1 MNRIARVALL
11 APFLASCNGVAYG
24 THTET
29 VITIE
34 ERVVIMD
41 FVNTIDRVSNMVSDY
56 ELQSRATE
64 RGLNIVNVAWE
75 DTGRAVGSALG
86 PNITDLTLQ
95 VRRRMWNG
103 EWADSLMPVVRF
115 PNFSDRTADIPAD
128 RFFLRVGNAQGF
140 GAKGAKCDP
149 KPQMFEE
156 DSPLRTMP
164 LMDVLRD
171 IRVVSSKPGS
181 LGGDVTKAINLTAP
195 RDTHFLVSAQ
205 AVFLPIPRHG
215 QATFH
220 PVVFNYQSA
229 PGSPAVLVLLATR
242 EGTSV
247 KVVENRTEDVT
258 VQGWG
263 QELYFNEHGSRAAF
277 TAERRSDVKAR
288 IDAQGG
294 PKTEADRSALGQGAD
309 ILALVQIPLR
319 HAHRGPLGGLYEGG
333 DMGGIPSG
341 GPKYGGSYGGGSGK
355 DGGYGYEFSD
365 DPLAAG
371 GFGPNDA
378 TIRVR
383 PGPVRTGDVER
394 AVLGH
399 GPRLGA
405 YQEGYGTQLVRDDRF
420 PIRVTIQFYKS
431 TSDGIASDEDLDGI
445 AKSIGNAYEHA
456 DYVGSLVIPPGDPN
470 RPTAWQS
477 MPREWFPW

>member
-1 MNRIARVALL
+1 MNRSLCVALVV
-11 APFLASCNGVAYG
+11 PFLASCNGVVYG
-24 THTET
+24 TRTET

-34 ERVVIMD
+34 DRVVLMD
-41 FVNTIDRVSNMVSDY
+41 FANTIDRVSNMVSDY

-64 RGLNIVNVAWE
+64 RGLNLVNVAWE

-95 VRRRMWNG
+95 VRRRLWNG
-103 EWADSLMPVVRF
+103 EWADALMPVVRF

-128 RFFLRVGNAQGF
+128 RFFLRVGNAQN
-140 GAKGAKCDP
+140 A
-149 KPQMFEE
+149 
-156 DSPLRTMP
+156 PLKTMP
-164 LMDVLRD
+164 LLDVLRD
-171 IRVVSSKPGS
+171 LCVVSSKPNS
-181 LGGDVTKAINLTAP
+181 LGSDLSKPINLAAE

-205 AVFLPIPRHG
+205 AVFLPIPRSG

-247 KVVENRTEDVT
+247 KVIENRTEDVT
-258 VQGWG
+258 VDGWG
-263 QELYFNEHGSRAAF
+263 QELYFNEHGSRSAF
-277 TAERRSDVKAR
+277 TAERRSDVKSR

-294 PKTEADRSALGQGAD
+294 PRTEADRSALGQGAD
-309 ILALVQIPLR
+309 ILALIQVPLR
-319 HAHRGPLGGLYEGG
+319 HANRGPLGGLPDTG
-333 DMGGIPSG
+333 MALG
-341 GPKYGGSYGGGSGK
+341 GPSYGGSGK
-355 DGGYGYEFSD
+355 GNKDDGYGYEFSD

-371 GFGPNDA
+371 GFGPSDA

-399 GPRLGA
+399 GPRLGL
-405 YQEGYGTQLVRDDRF
+405 YQEGYGSQLVRDERL

-431 TSDGIASDEDLDGI
+431 TSDGIASDADLDGI
-445 AKSIGNAYEHA
+445 AKSIANAYEHA
-456 DYVGSLVIPPGDPN
+456 DYVGSLVIPPGDSH

-477 MPREWFPW
+477 MPKEWFPW

>member
-1 MNRIARVALL
+1 MHRSLLAALL
-11 APFLASCNGVAYG
+11 APICISCGGTPYS

-29 VITIE
+29 VLTIE

-41 FVNTIDRVSNMVSDY
+41 FANTIDRVSNMVSDY
-56 ELQSRATE
+56 ELQERATE
-64 RGLNIVNVAWE
+64 RGLNIVNIAWE
-75 DTGRAVGSALG
+75 DTGRAIGSSVG

-95 VRRRMWNG
+95 VRRKLWNG
-103 EWADSLMPVVRF
+103 EWSDSLMPVVRH
-115 PNFSDRTADIPAD
+115 PNFSDRTADVPAD
-128 RFFLRVGNAQGF
+128 RFFLRIGNAG
-140 GAKGAKCDP
+140 GA
-149 KPQMFEE
+149 
-156 DSPLRTMP
+156 PLKTMP
-164 LMDVLRD
+164 LLDVLRD
-171 IRVVSSKPGS
+171 IRLVSSAPDS
-181 LGGDVTKAINLTAP
+181 LGITAKKTIDLTAS

-205 AVFLPIPRHG
+205 AVFLPIPRSG

-229 PGSPAVLVLLATR
+229 PQSPAVLVILATR

-247 KVVENRTEDVT
+247 KVIENRTEDVT
-258 VQGWG
+258 VRGWG

-309 ILALVQIPLR
+309 ILALIQVPLR
-319 HAHRGPLGGLYEGG
+319 HANRGFLGGIPQGGGALGGLTFGK
-333 DMGGIPSG
+333 SS
-341 GPKYGGSYGGGSGK
+341 KGS
-355 DGGYGYEFSD
+355 DDGYGYEFSD

-383 PGPVRTGDVER
+383 PGPVRTGGDVER

-405 YQEGYGTQLVRDDRF
+405 YREGYGSELIRDENF
-420 PIRVTIQFYKS
+420 PIRITVQFYKS
-431 TSDGIASDEDLDGI
+431 TSDGIVSDADLDGI
-445 AKSIGNAYEHA
+445 GKSIASAYEHA
-456 DYVGSLVIPPGDPN
+456 DYVGSLVIPPGDPA

>member
-1 MNRIARVALL
+1 MRR
-11 APFLASCNGVAYG
+11 FLSAMASAFVCISCGGASYT

-29 VITIE
+29 VLTIE
-34 ERVVIMD
+34 ERIVIMD
-41 FVNTIDRVSNMVSDY
+41 FANTIDRVSNMVSDY
-56 ELQSRATE
+56 ELQERATQ

-75 DTGRAVGSALG
+75 DTGRAIGSSIG

-95 VRRRMWNG
+95 VRRKLWNG
-103 EWADSLMPVVRF
+103 EWSDSLMPVVRH
-115 PNFSDRTADIPAD
+115 PNFSDRTADVPAD
-128 RFFLRVGNAQGF
+128 RFFLRIGNAG
-140 GAKGAKCDP
+140 GG
-149 KPQMFEE
+149 
-156 DSPLRTMP
+156 PLKTMA

-171 IRVVSSKPGS
+171 IRLVSSAPDS
-181 LGGDVTKAINLTAP
+181 LGTTPKKPVNLTAS

-205 AVFLPIPRHG
+205 AVFLPIPRSG

-229 PGSPAVLVLLATR
+229 PESPAVLVLLATR

-247 KVVENRTEDVT
+247 KVIENRSEDVT
-258 VQGWG
+258 VRGWG

-294 PKTEADRSALGQGAD
+294 PRSEADRSALGQGAD
-309 ILALVQIPLR
+309 ILALIQVPLR
-319 HAHRGPLGGLYEGG
+319 HDNRGFLGGIPQGGSALGGLTF
-333 DMGGIPSG
+333 
-341 GPKYGGSYGGGSGK
+341 GK
-355 DGGYGYEFSD
+355 SSKGADDGYGYEFTD
-365 DPLAAG
+365 DPLQAG

-383 PGPVRTGDVER
+383 PGPVRIGGDVER

-405 YQEGYGTQLVRDDRF
+405 YREGYGSALVRDEKF
-420 PIRVTIQFYKS
+420 PIRITVQFYKS
-431 TSDGIASDEDLDGI
+431 TSDGIVSDADLDGI
-445 AKSIGNAYEHA
+445 GKSISSAYEHA
-456 DYVGSLVIPPGDPN
+456 DYVGSLVIPPGDPA

-477 MPREWFPW
+477 MPGEWFPW

>member
-1 MNRIARVALL
+1 MNRILGCALC
-11 APFLASCNGVAYG
+11 APFLVSCNGAMYG
-24 THTET
+24 TRTE
-29 VITIE
+29 VAITIE
-34 ERVVIMD
+34 ERIVIMD
-41 FVNTIDRVSNMVSDY
+41 FANTIDRVSNMVYDD
-56 ELQSRATE
+56 ELHERVTR
-64 RGLNIVNVAWE
+64 RGLNVVNIAWE
-75 DTGRAVGSALG
+75 DTGRAVGSSLG

-95 VRRRMWNG
+95 VRRRLWNG
-103 EWADSLMPVVRF
+103 EWADALMPVVRY

-128 RFFLRVGNAQGF
+128 RFFLRVGNAHD
-140 GAKGAKCDP
+140 A
-149 KPQMFEE
+149 
-156 DSPLRTMP
+156 PLRTMP

-171 IRVVSSKPGS
+171 LRVVSSKPDS
-181 LGGDVTKAINLTAP
+181 LGMAPAKPVDLTAS

-205 AVFLPIPRHG
+205 AVFLPIPRQG

-247 KVVENRTEDVT
+247 KVIENKTEDKT
-258 VQGWG
+258 VEGWG

-294 PKTEADRSALGQGAD
+294 PRTEADRSALGQGAD
-309 ILALVQIPLR
+309 ILALIQVPLR
-319 HAHRGPLGGLYEGG
+319 HQNQGVLGGIDESSGLSPGS
-333 DMGGIPSG
+333 PSSG
-341 GPKYGGSYGGGSGK
+341 GSSKGSK
-355 DGGYGYEFSD
+355 DDGYGYEFSD

-383 PGPVRTGDVER
+383 PGPARQGDVER

-405 YQEGYGTQLVRDDRF
+405 YLEGYGTKLVRDERF
-420 PIRVTIQFYKS
+420 PIRITVQFYKG
-431 TSDGIASDEDLDGI
+431 TSDGLATDADLDGI
-445 AKSIGNAYEHA
+445 ARSIASTYEHA
-456 DYVGSLVIPPGDPN
+456 DYVGSLVIPPGDSQ

-477 MPREWFPW
+477 IPREWFPW

>member
-1 MNRIARVALL
+1 MNRSLWAALL
-11 APFLASCNGVAYG
+11 LPCLTSCNGAAYG
-24 THTET
+24 TRTET

-34 ERVVIMD
+34 ERVVLMD
-41 FVNTIDRVSNMVSDY
+41 FVNTIDRVSNMVYDF
-56 ELQSRATE
+56 ELQARVTE
-64 RGLNIVNVAWE
+64 RGLNVVNVAWE

-128 RFFLRVGNAQGF
+128 RFFLRVGNAH
-140 GAKGAKCDP
+140 DT
-149 KPQMFEE
+149 
-156 DSPLRTMP
+156 PLRTMP

-171 IRVVSSKPGS
+171 IRVVSSKPTS
-181 LGGDVTKAINLTAP
+181 LGSDVSKPINLTAT

-205 AVFLPIPRHG
+205 AVFLPIPRQG

-229 PGSPAVLVLLATR
+229 PKSPAVLVLLATR

-247 KVVENRTEDVT
+247 KVIENRTEDAT
-258 VQGWG
+258 VRGWG

-294 PKTEADRSALGQGAD
+294 PKSEADRSALGQGAD
-309 ILALVQIPLR
+309 ILALIQIPLR
-319 HAHRGPLGGLYEGG
+319 HEHRGVLGGLDEGG
-333 DMGGIPSG
+333 SGYAGPSG
-341 GPKYGGSYGGGSGK
+341 GPWLGPASGGK

-383 PGPVRTGDVER
+383 PGPVRTGGDVER

-405 YQEGYGTQLVRDDRF
+405 YQEGYGTQLVRDERF
-420 PIRVTIQFYKS
+420 PIRITIQFYKS
-431 TSDGIASDEDLDGI
+431 TSDGIASDSDLDGI
-445 AKSIGNAYEHA
+445 AKSISSAYEHA

-470 RPTAWQS
+470 RPTAWQT
-477 MPREWFPW
+477 MPQEWFPW

>member
-1 MNRIARVALL
+1 MNRSIGAALCVPL
-11 APFLASCNGVAYG
+11 LVSCNRVAYG

-34 ERVVIMD
+34 ERVVLMD
-41 FVNTIDRVSNMVSDY
+41 FVNTIDRVSNMVNDAD
-56 ELQSRATE
+56 LQDRAVL
-64 RGLNIVNVAWE
+64 RGLNILNIAWE

-95 VRRRMWNG
+95 VRHRMWNG
-103 EWADSLMPVVRF
+103 EWVDSLMPVLRF
-115 PNFSDRTADIPAD
+115 PNFSDRTADVPAD
-128 RFFLRVGNAQGF
+128 RFFLRVGNADD
-140 GAKGAKCDP
+140 A
-149 KPQMFEE
+149 
-156 DSPLRTMP
+156 PLQTMS
-164 LMDVLRD
+164 LVNVLRD
-171 IRVVSSKPGS
+171 IRVLASKPDS
-181 LGGDVTKAINLTAP
+181 LGNEVSKPINLFAE

-205 AVFLPIPRHG
+205 AVFLPIPRKG

-242 EGTSV
+242 EGTSA
-247 KVVENRTEDVT
+247 KVIENRTEDTT

-294 PKTEADRSALGQGAD
+294 PRTEADFSALGKGAD

-319 HAHRGPLGGLYEGG
+319 HEQRGVLAGLPDGGLAQGVL
-333 DMGGIPSG
+333 PTG
-341 GPKYGGSYGGGSGK
+341 GPPSLGPAGSGK
-355 DGGYGYEFSD
+355 DGSYGYEFSD

-405 YQEGYGTQLVRDDRF
+405 YREGYGTKLVRDERF
-420 PIRVTIQFYKS
+420 PIRITVQFYKS
-431 TSDGIASDEDLDGI
+431 TSDGVVTDSDLDGI
-445 AKSIGNAYEHA
+445 TKNISSAYEHA
-456 DYVGSLVIPPGDPN
+456 DYVGSLVIPPGDSM
-470 RPTAWQS
+470 RPTAWQT
-477 MPREWFPW
+477 MPNEWFPW

>member
-1 MNRIARVALL
+1 MNRVARLALL
-11 APFLASCNGVAYG
+11 VPFLASCNGAHYG
-24 THTET
+24 TRTE
-29 VITIE
+29 VDITIE
-34 ERVVIMD
+34 ERVVLMD

-56 ELQSRATE
+56 ELQERATA

-75 DTGRAVGSALG
+75 DTGRAVGSSLG

-115 PNFSDRTADIPAD
+115 PNFSDRTADVPAD
-128 RFFLRVGNAQGF
+128 RFFLRVGNAHE
-140 GAKGAKCDP
+140 A
-149 KPQMFEE
+149 
-156 DSPLRTMP
+156 PLRTVS
-164 LMDVLRD
+164 LLDALRD
-171 IRVVSSKPGS
+171 IRAISTKPNS
-181 LGGDVTKAINLTAP
+181 LGREVTKAIDLTAA

-205 AVFLPIPRHG
+205 AVFLPIPRQG

-247 KVVENRTEDVT
+247 KVIENRSEDVT

-309 ILALVQIPLR
+309 ILALIQVPLR
-319 HAHRGPLGGLYEGG
+319 HKNRGALGGINDAAPLPGG
-333 DMGGIPSG
+333 LSPG
-341 GPKYGGSYGGGSGK
+341 GPTGWGGSSKGSSSK
-355 DGGYGYEFSD
+355 DGYGYEFSD
-365 DPLAAG
+365 DPMAAG

-383 PGPVRTGDVER
+383 PGPARTGDVER

-399 GPRLGA
+399 GPRLGV
-405 YQEGYGTQLVRDDRF
+405 YQEGYGTELVRDENF
-420 PIRVTIQFYKS
+420 PIRITIQFYKS
-431 TSDGIASDEDLDGI
+431 TSDGIASDADLDGI
-445 AKSIGNAYEHA
+445 AKSIGSAYEHA
-456 DYVGSLVIPPGDPN
+456 EYVGSLVIPPGDSQ
-470 RPTAWQS
+470 RPTAWQT
-477 MPREWFPW
+477 MPQEWFPW

>member
-1 MNRIARVALL
+1 MNRILGWALC
-11 APFLASCNGVAYG
+11 APCLISCNGTVYG
-24 THTET
+24 TRTE
-29 VITIE
+29 VAITIE
-34 ERVVIMD
+34 ERIVIMD
-41 FVNTIDRVSNMVSDY
+41 FANTIDRVSNMVYDGDL
-56 ELQSRATE
+56 EQRAKS
-64 RGLNIVNVAWE
+64 RGLDIVNIAWE
-75 DTGRAVGSALG
+75 DTGRAVGSSLG

-95 VRRRMWNG
+95 VRRRLWNG
-103 EWADSLMPVVRF
+103 EWADALMPVLRY

-128 RFFLRVGNAQGF
+128 RFFLRVGNAHD
-140 GAKGAKCDP
+140 A
-149 KPQMFEE
+149 
-156 DSPLRTMP
+156 PLRTMP

-171 IRVVSSKPGS
+171 LRVVSSKPDS
-181 LGGDVTKAINLTAP
+181 LGMAPAKPVDLTAQ

-205 AVFLPIPRHG
+205 AVFLPIPRQG

-247 KVVENRTEDVT
+247 KVIENKSEDET

-294 PKTEADRSALGQGAD
+294 PRTEADRSALGQGAD
-309 ILALVQIPLR
+309 ILALIQVPLR
-319 HAHRGPLGGLYEGG
+319 HKNQGVLGGIDESSGLS
-333 DMGGIPSG
+333 PG
-341 GPKYGGSYGGGSGK
+341 GPSSGSSSKGSNG
-355 DGGYGYEFSD
+355 DGYGYEFSD

-383 PGPVRTGDVER
+383 PGPMRQGDVER

-405 YQEGYGTQLVRDDRF
+405 YLEGYGTKLVRDERF
-420 PIRVTIQFYKS
+420 PIRITVQFYKS
-431 TSDGIASDEDLDGI
+431 TSEGIATDADLDAI
-445 AKSIGNAYEHA
+445 ARSIASTYEHA
-456 DYVGSLVIPPGDPN
+456 DYVGSLVIPPGDSQ